1 LRFGTIIKKTE
12 YEMTDKVRAS
22 REGHHF
28 HEAWTARRALELF
41 APVDDLAGIAIEG
54 LAPADLATANQE
66 TIDIADLALYYGDTA
81 CTFDTCTR
89 QHILQFKYSISDAQT
104 AATASDMSKTLS
116 KFAASEKALLDHH
129 RGTATMDKRRYGI
142 VTNRPISGTFLAA
155 VEHVRNNTNPNPK
168 EKALWNQYRAFRDAV
183 SLESADIAD
192 FARRLDFQGGEDNV
206 TTLNRSV
213 RKRLAS
219 WSASDDVMATM
230 RLQRLCDMVRGKC
243 ESRGERC
250 NVIRRADVLD
260 ALDVSDEKEL
270 LPVPPAFPPVGNR
283 VVRAQTREILELIP
297 SLTAPLL
304 IHAPGGTGKTVLMQS
319 LEASAPP
326 NFEVVLFDC
335 FAGGAYR
342 TLGDGRHRLGR
353 GLMHIVNQLAAKG
366 LCDPLLP
373 YHSDASAL
381 LGTFRKRITQAVE
394 TLRANRADSYLV
406 LLIDAADNA
415 AQEARDRR
423 DDAFPVA
430 LVESAGHL
438 PLPAHV
444 RLVLSCRTERQALLG
459 AGRGLRPL
467 AVQGFTRAETAEYVR
482 AAIAD
487 VSESDIDIAV
497 ARSAGNPRVL
507 SHLVRYWEELIRRPE
522 SHEVLAVEDLIA
534 QRVDA
539 AVKDTAD
546 RGAGHDNLMPY
557 LAGLAV
563 LPPPIPLA
571 DYADANGISPAQA
584 QSMFADLSPLLE
596 ITSLGVIFRDEPTE
610 TLVRTRYG
618 HDQPSLC
625 VLAQRLDAIQE
636 KSQYACYALPGLLK
650 QLGNVQAAI
659 DLAYSQRLPHE
670 RMSDVG
676 KRTLRIL
683 RIRTALGL
691 AVRNADPATL
701 AGLLGDRFIAANPDL
716 VALTDDVDA
725 MRRLFKLRTLRPES
739 RHACL
744 NIVHLLKGD
753 SAEAARHAART
764 AEWATWRSQ
773 KDKSAKYDQDDLV
786 FLVARPLDHLAR
798 GEFEAAFALIAELPQ
813 ETGFAI
819 AAHLFTLA
827 RQLPEGDQLA
837 GAYAALCASPVAAP
851 SLFAAALATWQD
863 RDAVSET
870 ALVQQLARSLVQVS
884 WKPKFSALDTSHC
897 ALLDAAAIALRLG
910 LGASCDTLL
919 ATCSLRRPDARAFA
933 GNAHGTDLVSWVFYT
948 IIKAVRQGRAP
959 TLRDLL
965 PAQMHALAANYD
977 ATPQVVAG
985 LLAQQ
990 SASDQDADE
999 DEAPESMASIFG
1011 ETILPLM
1018 DLAGACAKA
1027 LSAGSDAS
1035 AARDLVAAWE
1045 RLPRHDE
1052 EGKRLHTSARHLD
1065 AIGRELTLR
1074 TLGVCHQFTPELAER
1089 CLGITDPGHSWSIPA
1104 QISQVER
1111 FATVSAMHA
1120 AACELAESVA
1130 EHIANK
1136 QGMTWRSEAYALL
1149 ARAILPASPDEAKAL
1164 YRRGLSVVD
1173 EIVVSDTAILSQV
1186 FAFTANLKGLRLDP
1200 VRAYRFI
1207 RLCTS
1212 CFAGSYV
1219 ENFPW
1224 HFFGQAAA
1232 AALGE
1237 AALVLLGQWAQEG
1250 RGRVDLD
1257 TSLAPVVTALLERDM
1272 LDVAPALA
1280 LFMLDVPRQW
1290 YTLTGEPNWV
1300 FKEKLDGGTAS
1311 ALLERAGPD
1320 APVVLDALLRH
1331 AGAASDSDRFPLFFI
1346 HEFLKRCTAS
1356 RVLPETDLARLR
1368 TLLTE
1373 NSPLYRARSVDGR
1386 APPEAGNEAQRA
1398 ELVDGIDAA
1407 ISFAS
1412 DIASGT
1418 DIENTDAIALAWSK
1432 FKTLGTWAPDQT
1444 IFDAL
1449 QSQVGHSR
1457 RRRYLEALASARL
1470 PADATVA
1477 RLAALEEC
1485 LRAWAKTAA
1494 VQEIRPLLASRLVS
1508 ADPAS
1513 LAANP
1518 YAFDMV
1524 LERLARFGPTSIG
1537 EVAKDVIESICMHEL
1552 DADTTVWMTLA
1563 AVLAADVD
1571 ASRAQEIGARLFDS
1585 RMAHIAAKG
1594 DQREYTGWPKVSIDP
1609 AEGVAGLIWLRLGDA
1624 NSADRAR
1631 ATGAVVLLAEHERW
1645 SELDRLAAR
1654 CEARDAGQFGN
1665 PAYPFCYL
1673 HARYS
1678 LTTGLAIAASR
1689 YPSAMQRYRETFSRL
1704 LRASPSH
1711 PLLRSTV
1718 LKGLAALGTNDMPLP
1733 RLAEGADPDGQV
1745 SGKGAHAVVFEEE
1758 QREFGELARVFSLDT
1773 SRVADL
1779 VAMKIVQWD
1788 PDVKH
1793 VGKNYQPIDW
1803 FSDISEY
1810 QIASMQQQYVAH
1822 LCWHASF
1829 VVGDELAAFYADHQ
1843 RAYDRQGWDEMVA
1856 RHVFFSQS

>member
-1 LRFGTIIKKTE
+1 
-12 YEMTDKVRAS
+12 MTDAVRAS

-41 APVDDLAGIAIEG
+41 APVDDLAGIAVEG
-54 LAPADLATANQE
+54 LAPADLNAANQE
-66 TIDIADLALYYGDTA
+66 TIDVADLTLYYGDPA
-81 CTFDTCTR
+81 CTFDTCAR

-104 AATASDMSKTLS
+104 TAAASDMDKTLR
-116 KFAASEKALLDHH
+116 KFAVSEKALLEQH
-129 RGTATMDKRRYGI
+129 RGTATMQKRRYGI
-142 VTNRPISGTFLAA
+142 VTNRPISDTFLAA
-155 VEHVRNNTNPNPK
+155 VEHVRNKTTPK
-168 EKALWNQYRAFRDAV
+168 PKQKALLKQYGAFCDAV
-183 SLESADIAD
+183 DLESSDLSD
-192 FARRLDFQGGEDNV
+192 FALRLDFQGNEDNV
-206 TTLNRSV
+206 AVLNRSV
-213 RKRLAS
+213 GKRLAS
-219 WSASDDVMATM
+219 WSASDDAMATM
-230 RLQRLCDMVRGKC
+230 RLQRLCDIVRGKC
-243 ESRGERC
+243 ESRGEQC

-260 ALDVSDEKEL
+260 ALGVSDEKEL
-270 LPVPPAFPPVGNR
+270 LPVPSAFPPVGKR
-283 VVRAQTREILELIP
+283 VVRAQTRDILELIP

-319 LEASAPP
+319 IEASAPP

-342 TLGDGRHRLGR
+342 TLEDARHRLGR

-381 LGTFRKRITQAVE
+381 LSTFRKRLTQAVE

-415 AQEARDRR
+415 ALEARDRC

-430 LVESAGHL
+430 LVESAERLSL
-438 PLPAHV
+438 PEHV
-444 RLVLSCRTERQALLG
+444 RLVMSCRTERQALLG

-487 VSESDIDIAV
+487 VSESEIDIAV

-507 SHLVRYWEELIRRPE
+507 SHLVAYWEELIRRPE
-522 SHEVLAVEDLIA
+522 SHKVLAVEDLIA

-539 AVKDTAD
+539 AVNDAAD
-546 RGAGHDNLMPY
+546 RDAGHDNLMPF

-571 DYADANGISPAQA
+571 DYADANGISSAQA

-610 TLVRTRYG
+610 TFVRTRYG
-618 HDQPSLC
+618 HDLPSLS

-650 QLGNVQAAI
+650 LLGNVRAAI
-659 DLAYSQRLPHE
+659 DLAYSKRLPHE
-670 RMSDVG
+670 RMSAVG
-676 KRTLRIL
+676 KRTLHIL
-683 RIRTALGL
+683 RIRTALAL
-691 AVRNADPATL
+691 SVRNADPATL
-701 AGLLGDRFIAANPDL
+701 AGLLIELGILLHGDLQGDRFIAANPDL

-725 MRRLFKLRTLRPES
+725 MRRLFKRRTLHPES

-744 NIVHLLKGD
+744 TIVHLLKGD

-764 AEWATWRSQ
+764 AEWAAWRSQ
-773 KDKSAKYDQDDLV
+773 KDMSTRYEQDN
-786 FLVARPLDHLAR
+786 FIRLVARPLDQLAR
-798 GEFEAAFALIAELPQ
+798 GEFEAAFALIAELPH

-819 AAHLFTLA
+819 ASHLFTLA
-827 RQLPEGDQLA
+827 RELPEGDQLA

-851 SLFAAALATWQD
+851 SLCAAALAAWPD

-884 WKPKFSALDTSHC
+884 WKPEFSALDPSHC
-897 ALLDAAAIALRLG
+897 ALLDAAAVALRLC

-919 ATCSLRRPDARAFA
+919 ATCNLPRPDARAFA
-933 GNAHGTDLVSWVFYT
+933 GNAHGIDLVSWVFYT
-948 IIKAVRQGRAP
+948 IIKAVRQGSEP
-959 TLRDLL
+959 SLHDLL
-965 PAQMHALAANYD
+965 PTQMHALAANYD
-977 ATPQVVAG
+977 ATPHVIAG

-999 DEAPESMASIFG
+999 DDAPESMASIFG

-1018 DLAGACAKA
+1018 DLAGACARA
-1027 LSAGSDAS
+1027 LLADSDAS
-1035 AARDLVAAWE
+1035 AAQDLVVAWE

-1065 AIGRELTLR
+1065 TIGRELTLR
-1074 TLGVCHQFTPELAER
+1074 TLGVCRQFTPELAER
-1089 CLGITDPGHSWSIPA
+1089 CLGIIDPGHSWSIPA

-1111 FATVSAMHA
+1111 FAAVSATHA
-1120 AACELAESVA
+1120 AACELAESLA
-1130 EHIANK
+1130 DQIANK

-1164 YRRGLSVVD
+1164 YRRGLSMVD
-1173 EIVVSDTAILSQV
+1173 EIIVSDTAILSQV
-1186 FAFTANLKGLRLDP
+1186 FAFTGNLKGMRLDP

-1212 CFAGSYV
+1212 GFAGSYV

-1224 HFFGQAAA
+1224 NFFGQAAA

-1237 AALVLLGQWAQEG
+1237 AALVLLGQWTQEL

-1257 TSLAPVVTALLERDM
+1257 TSLAPVVTALLERHM

-1290 YTLTGEPNWV
+1290 YILTGEPNRA

-1311 ALLERAGPD
+1311 ALLGRAGPD

-1331 AGAASDSDRFPLFFI
+1331 AGAAWDSDRYPILLI
-1346 HEFLKRCTAS
+1346 HEFLKRGTAS

-1368 TLLTE
+1368 TLLAE
-1373 NSPLYRARSVDGR
+1373 NSPLYRARSVNGS
-1386 APPEAGNEAQRA
+1386 APPEAGNEADRA

-1407 ISFAS
+1407 ISFAGQ
-1412 DIASGT
+1412 IASGT
-1418 DIENTDAIALAWSK
+1418 DIEDADAISLAWSK
-1432 FKTLGTWAPDQT
+1432 FKTLGTWAPDRT

-1449 QSQVGHSR
+1449 QSQVRHSR

-1470 PADATVA
+1470 PSNAAVA
-1477 RLAALEEC
+1477 RLTALEEC
-1485 LRAWAKTAA
+1485 LGAWAKTAA
-1494 VQEIRPLLASRLVS
+1494 VQEIRPSLASRLVR

-1513 LAANP
+1513 LAANA

-1524 LERLARFGPTSIG
+1524 LERLSRFGPTSIG

-1563 AVLAADVD
+1563 AILAADVD
-1571 ASRAQEIGARLFDS
+1571 ASKTPDVGQRLFDS
-1585 RMAHIAAKG
+1585 AMARIAAKRG
-1594 DQREYTGWPKVSIDP
+1594 EREYTGWPELAID
-1609 AEGVAGLIWLRLGDA
+1609 AADGVAGLIWLRLGDTEA
-1624 NSADRAR
+1624 SHRAS
-1631 ATGAVVLLAEHERW
+1631 ATGAVLLLAEHGRW

-1654 CEARDAGQFGN
+1654 CGARDAGQFGN
-1665 PAYPFCYL
+1665 PAYKFCYL
-1673 HARYS
+1673 HAHYS
-1678 LTTGLAIAASR
+1678 LATGLAVAASR
-1689 YPSAMQRYRETFSRL
+1689 YPVEMQRYRETFLRL
-1704 LRASPSH
+1704 LRANPLH
-1711 PLLRSTV
+1711 PLLRAAV
-1718 LKGLAALGTNDMPLP
+1718 VKGLNALGAHDVPL
-1733 RLAEGADPDGQV
+1733 AMMSSVSDPDDLL
-1745 SGKGAHAVVFEEE
+1745 SGEVVHGFVFEDK
-1758 QREFGELARVFSLDT
+1758 QREFGELARIFSIDT
-1773 SRVADL
+1773 SRVANL
-1779 VAMKIVQWD
+1779 AAMKIVEWD

-1793 VGKNYQPIDW
+1793 AREDDRPMDQFGN
-1803 FSDISEY
+1803 ISEY
-1810 QIASMQQQYVAH
+1810 RIASAQQKYVAH

-1829 VVGDELAAFYADHQ
+1829 TVGGELAASYSAHQ
-1843 RAYDRQGWDEMVA
+1843 RAYAHHRWDALVA
-1856 RHVFFSQS
+1856 RHVLLPQP